1 MAETDTA
8 DPAAGFAALMSGAAD
23 AAGPADGEDAPYGY
37 TTDPDGT
44 RRPKKAAGR
53 PRRSPTVDELKAD
66 RDQAPPAEPPPGDRA
81 PARERKRGRRRG
93 PAEPRAE
100 AEGTPQHRPGVIT
113 KGVNRLYR
121 RAGKIVR
128 AMDPD
133 IGIAIIESARNT
145 AEEGEPDDS
154 VGAAWDELARTNPR
168 IRRFLLK
175 MIAGGAWGQVLM
187 AHAPILLAIIMKD
200 GIAKHIPFMKLIS
213 AMADDDD
220 DVQAGGDGETPPG
233 LFSGMKAEDLEQ
245 MAAMGQQM
253 MAQMAGRV
261 AAGEPAPEGERHGRV
276 V

>member
-8 DPAAGFAALMSGAAD
+8 DPAAAFAGLMSSAAD

-53 PRRSPTVDELKAD
+53 PRRSPSVDELKAD

-93 PAEPRAE
+93 PAEPKQE

-128 AMDPD
+128 AMDRD

-145 AEEGEPDDS
+145 AEDGEPDDS

-187 AHAPILLAIIMKD
+187 AHAPILLAIVMKD
-200 GIAKHIPFMKLIS
+200 GIAKHIPFMKLIT

-220 DVQAGGDGETPPG
+220 EAQAEGEIHVPGG
-233 LFSGMKAEDLEQ
+233 LFAGMKPEDMQQ
-245 MAAMGQQM
+245 MAEMGQQM
-253 MAQMAGRV
+253 MTQMAGKL
-261 AAGEPAPEGERHGRV
+261 AAGEPGPAGERHGRV
-276 V
+276 A